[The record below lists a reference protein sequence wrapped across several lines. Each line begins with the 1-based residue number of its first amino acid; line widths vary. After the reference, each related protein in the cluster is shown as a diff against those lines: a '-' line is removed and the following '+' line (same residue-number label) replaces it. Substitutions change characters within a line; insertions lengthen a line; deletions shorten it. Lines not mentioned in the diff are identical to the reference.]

1 MWSTGGIRGDGRVSL
16 SLRFWR
22 GSGWGGRIRMN
33 GPDLSENG
41 WNEAEEKGVRGVIV
55 VPMMGP
61 AGGRFCRGVQR
72 LNHATF

>member
-22 GSGWGGRIRMN
+22 GSGRGGRIRMN

-41 WNEAEEKGVRGVIV
+41 WNEAEENGVRGVFV
-55 VPMMGP
+55 VSMVGP
-61 AGGRFCRGVQR
+61 AGGRFCRGVQL